1 MIETERELRRLF
13 DRIDTSR
20 NGKLEFEEVQAALEQ
35 SGIQIHPTV
44 LHAFFDSVDANHDGV
59 IEFSEWRNFLLLLP
73 LDRASIRSVFHYYQ
87 EHAQMTSEGDAL
99 VSSYDTMRG
108 LGYFTAGGVA
118 GAISRTATAPFDRLK
133 TYLIAN
139 TGGGRQKVALGQ
151 VGQALG
157 KAEAGKALRRA
168 GLPLVEAVK
177 YIYRVGGIRSF
188 FVGISLC
195 RWMLIAGNGLNVTK
209 VFPES
214 AIRFGYVK
222 LDDLFDGRSYE
233 ASKRAL
239 ARFEG
244 VDDPRQLSGFSSFIA
259 GGIAGGVSQI
269 SVYPRTLPFLH
280 QTNPTVDTLRL
291 YPALISSEPNLS
303 AGSNAR

>member
-59 IEFSEWRNFLLLLP
+59 IEFSEWRDFLLLVP
-73 LDRASIRSVFHYYQ
+73 LDRVSIRSVFHYYQ

-108 LGYFTAGGVA
+108 LGYFTAGGIA
-118 GAISRTATAPFDRLK
+118 GAVSRTATAPFDRLK

-139 TGGGRQKVALGQ
+139 TGGGRQKTALAAATHG
-151 VGQALG
+151 VKAAMA
-157 KAEAGKALRRA
+157 KAEVGKALKRA
-168 GLPLVEAVK
+168 GSPLIEAIR

-188 FVGISLC
+188 FVGMNI
-195 RWMLIAGNGLNVTK
+195 
-209 VFPES
+209 
-214 AIRFGYVK
+214 
-222 LDDLFDGRSYE
+222 GRR
-233 ASKRAL
+233 K
-239 ARFEG
+239 F
-244 VDDPRQLSGFSSFIA
+244 
-259 GGIAGGVSQI
+259 
-269 SVYPRTLPFLH
+269 
-280 QTNPTVDTLRL
+280 
-291 YPALISSEPNLS
+291 
-303 AGSNAR
+303 

>member
-59 IEFSEWRNFLLLLP
+59 IEFSEWRDFLLLVP

-108 LGYFTAGGVA
+108 LGYFTAGGIA

-139 TGGGRQKVALGQ
+139 TGGGRQKAALAAATDGVKAA
-151 VGQALG
+151 VGKG
-157 KAEAGKALRRA
+157 EVRKALKRA
-168 GLPLVEAVK
+168 GSPLIEAMR

-188 FVGISLC
+188 FVG
-195 RWMLIAGNGLNVTK
+195 MNNGRRK
-209 VFPES
+209 F
-214 AIRFGYVK
+214 
-222 LDDLFDGRSYE
+222 
-233 ASKRAL
+233 
-239 ARFEG
+239 
-244 VDDPRQLSGFSSFIA
+244 
-259 GGIAGGVSQI
+259 
-269 SVYPRTLPFLH
+269 
-280 QTNPTVDTLRL
+280 
-291 YPALISSEPNLS
+291 
-303 AGSNAR
+303 